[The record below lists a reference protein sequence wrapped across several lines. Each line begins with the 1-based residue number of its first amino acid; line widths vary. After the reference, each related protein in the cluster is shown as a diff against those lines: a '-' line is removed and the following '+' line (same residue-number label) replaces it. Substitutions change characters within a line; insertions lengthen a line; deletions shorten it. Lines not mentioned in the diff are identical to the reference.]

1 MTDETFD
8 VNEPIEDYEDNDP
21 KAEKKETA
29 YDKAVAWAGDH
40 KAATIAGVVLATVG
54 AALIGGKIFSKTE
67 TKTVVKEQDPT
78 IMDKYDRIPVEE
90 HSFIDYKYVLKP
102 EYRDEED

>member
-8 VNEPIEDYEDNDP
+8 VNEPIEDYEDHDE
-21 KAEKKETA
+21 KVEKKETA
-29 YDKAVAWAGDH
+29 YDKALAWAGDH
-40 KAATIAGVVLATVG
+40 KAATIAGAVLATVG

-67 TKTVVKEQDPT
+67 TKTVVKEQEPT
-78 IMDKYDRIPVEE
+78 IMDKYDRVPVEE

-102 EYRDEED
+102 EYREDDD

>member
-8 VNEPIEDYEDNDP
+8 VNEPIEDYEDHDE

-29 YDKAVAWAGDH
+29 YDKAIAWAGNH
-40 KAATIAGVVLATVG
+40 KAATIAGAVLTTVG
-54 AALIGGKIFSKTE
+54 AALIGGKIFHKTE
-67 TKTVVKEQDPT
+67 TRTVIKEPDPT
-78 IMDKYDRIPVEE
+78 TMDKYDRIPVEE

-102 EYRDEED
+102 EYREDDD